1 LKNSAK
7 ARRIIAYLVAV
18 AMFIGV
24 LQNIDYVTIAAQTD
38 TFETEIA
45 VFPESYKPYL
55 RALHTKYPEWKF
67 VAYNTGIDF
76 STAVYNEASNN
87 KSLIEKNY
95 NSLLLSR
102 ATNDYNA
109 ATGAYIL
116 KDGKTWVSA
125 SENTVA
131 YFMDPRNF
139 LTENYVVMF
148 EQLSYDSTVHTQQGV
163 EAILKD
169 SFMHNT
175 NIGYLDAAGK
185 YYSTKEK
192 YSAKFVEAAI
202 QSGVSPYFLASKSIL
217 EVGARA
223 NSSYEGMG
231 SGSSING
238 QYSGYKG
245 IYNFYNIGASD
256 GANAVANGLSWASS
270 GSSYNRP
277 WNTPGK
283 SIIGGAIYIG
293 EKFIKAGQDTTYFQ
307 RFNVKS
313 DCDYALY
320 THQYM
325 TSIYGNAAESMST
338 SSAYISQGIMGAEK
352 TFIIPVY
359 DNMPEKTTTITSYGE
374 ETKTGLTN
382 SNVNMRVGSSTKT
395 DIILTVSQG
404 TEVEILDT
412 VMTQEPYGLLWLNNP
427 YWYKVNVKIG
437 DTTYTGY
444 LSATY
449 VDVNSELNVIKGVTE
464 SVVATTSVAETV
476 YYETDNPAIATVD
489 ANGNIKGISSGTTTI
504 RAYTQC
510 GDMVPLGIT
519 VVEDG
524 VNITEYKVNI
534 NEGTTKKLTATV
546 YPTTATD
553 KTVTWTSSNTKVAT
567 VSSDGTVTAISK
579 GKATITA
586 KATIGGVTDK
596 CKVTVIRPVKGITLN
611 RKKKKV
617 IVGQSYTLV
626 PTITPADASIQTVTW
641 TSSNDKLATVKDGV
655 VTGVSPGV
663 VTITAT
669 TNNEGKVAT
678 CTFKIKPKST
688 KITKIKSKSH
698 DSLTVIWEPVQD
710 ITGYKVFRKGSKGKY
725 KLIALVDASKTKY
738 KDKGLKTGKVFTYK
752 ITTYKIVDGQE
763 RISIRSE
770 AFKATV
776 KPPKP
781 KITVAKK
788 KKKSVKITIKE
799 VAGANGYYIYR
810 KVAGTTGY
818 KEIGK
823 TSKLTFVDKG
833 LKKGT
838 TYYYKVKAYRKVGK
852 KEVLSNY
859 STRVS
864 YKRAK

>member
-1 LKNSAK
+1 
-7 ARRIIAYLVAV
+7 
-18 AMFIGV
+18 
-24 LQNIDYVTIAAQTD
+24 
-38 TFETEIA
+38 
-45 VFPESYKPYL
+45 
-55 RALHTKYPEWKF
+55 
-67 VAYNTGIDF
+67 
-76 STAVYNEASNN
+76 
-87 KSLIEKNY
+87 
-95 NSLLLSR
+95 
-102 ATNDYNA
+102 
-109 ATGAYIL
+109 
-116 KDGKTWVSA
+116 
-125 SENTVA
+125 
-131 YFMDPRNF
+131 
-139 LTENYVVMF
+139 
-148 EQLSYDSTVHTQQGV
+148 
-163 EAILKD
+163 
-169 SFMHNT
+169 
-175 NIGYLDAAGK
+175 
-185 YYSTKEK
+185 
-192 YSAKFVEAAI
+192 
-202 QSGVSPYFLASKSIL
+202 
-217 EVGARA
+217 
-223 NSSYEGMG
+223 
-231 SGSSING
+231 
-238 QYSGYKG
+238 
-245 IYNFYNIGASD
+245 
-256 GANAVANGLSWASS
+256 
-270 GSSYNRP
+270 
-277 WNTPGK
+277 
-283 SIIGGAIYIG
+283 
-293 EKFIKAGQDTTYFQ
+293 
-307 RFNVKS
+307 
-313 DCDYALY
+313 
-320 THQYM
+320 
-325 TSIYGNAAESMST
+325 
-338 SSAYISQGIMGAEK
+338 
-352 TFIIPVY
+352 
-359 DNMPEKTTTITSYGE
+359 
-374 ETKTGLTN
+374 
-382 SNVNMRVGSSTKT
+382 
-395 DIILTVSQG
+395 
-404 TEVEILDT
+404 
-412 VMTQEPYGLLWLNNP
+412 
-427 YWYKVNVKIG
+427 
-437 DTTYTGY
+437 
-444 LSATY
+444 
-449 VDVNSELNVIKGVTE
+449 
-464 SVVATTSVAETV
+464 
-476 YYETDNPAIATVD
+476 
-489 ANGNIKGISSGTTTI
+489 
-504 RAYTQC
+504 
-510 GDMVPLGIT
+510 
-519 VVEDG
+519 
-524 VNITEYKVNI
+524 
-534 NEGTTKKLTATV
+534 
-546 YPTTATD
+546 
-553 KTVTWTSSNTKVAT
+553 
-567 VSSDGTVTAISK
+567 
-579 GKATITA
+579 
-586 KATIGGVTDK
+586 
-596 CKVTVIRPVKGITLN
+596 VTVIRPVKGITLN